1 MSLPGADELFRT
13 TGGMALSPSLAPRPA
28 AEASRPETART
39 GNGTDGAEGAEG
51 TQDAQGTGET
61 GRRPSPQDQPAAT
74 VPAPAQPPVQR
85 SAGAPGGRG
94 AAAAPAGAPAAAR
107 HAGTAEEQV
116 GTAGRARPRGRAP
129 RRPSGRE
136 RHDEKITVYVSAEE
150 LMDLEHTRLVLRGEH
165 GLAVDRGRIV
175 REAIA
180 VVLADLEQRG
190 EASILVRRLRGR

>member
-1 MSLPGADELFRT
+1 
-13 TGGMALSPSLAPRPA
+13 MALSPSLAPRPA

-39 GNGTDGAEGAEG
+39 VNGRPDGAEGTEA
-51 TQDAQGTGET
+51 AQGA
-61 GRRPSPQDQPAAT
+61 QDDRQVTPEQQAGAS
-74 VPAPAQPPVQR
+74 VPAPAQRSGAGVGPAAGVAAAGQTVQ
-85 SAGAPGGRG
+85 GGRS
-94 AAAAPAGAPAAAR
+94 AAPAARTHQGA
-107 HAGTAEEQV
+107 AEEPS
-116 GTAGRARPRGRAP
+116 GAAGRARPRGRAP

-150 LMDLEHTRLVLRGEH
+150 LMDLEHARLVLRGEH

>member
-1 MSLPGADELFRT
+1 MS
-13 TGGMALSPSLAPRPA
+13 PA
-28 AEASRPETART
+28 RA
-39 GNGTDGAEGAEG
+39 
-51 TQDAQGTGET
+51 
-61 GRRPSPQDQPAAT
+61 
-74 VPAPAQPPVQR
+74 PAPA
-85 SAGAPGGRG
+85 SAGRAHPG
-94 AAAAPAGAPAAAR
+94 A
-107 HAGTAEEQV
+107 AEEQP
-116 GTAGRARPRGRAP
+116 GANGRARPRGRAP

>member
-1 MSLPGADELFRT
+1 M
-13 TGGMALSPSLAPRPA
+13 
-28 AEASRPETART
+28 
-39 GNGTDGAEGAEG
+39 
-51 TQDAQGTGET
+51 
-61 GRRPSPQDQPAAT
+61 
-74 VPAPAQPPVQR
+74 QPPAQR
-85 SAGAPGGRG
+85 SATAAGPQGAAQAASGGRG
-94 AAAAPAGAPAAAR
+94 AAAPIGRQHPGA
-107 HAGTAEEQV
+107 AEEQP
-116 GTAGRARPRGRAP
+116 GAAGRARPRGRAP